1 MVSCLLP
8 AKISLLLNYAQVH
21 NDFSVLVLFASDAFY
36 VNSAY
41 FEGSGLYV
49 ESIRKELRR
58 YNDPFWYIQAAA
70 SDEIHRTTRFM
81 VGHTVALDLYRT
93 SVKSDVAKNG
103 RQISKKI

>member
-1 MVSCLLP
+1 
-8 AKISLLLNYAQVH
+8 LLLNYAQVH

-58 YNDPFWYIQAAA
+58 YNDPFWDIQAA
-70 SDEIHRTTRFM
+70 SDEIHRTIGFM